1 VFPLAELFDSAVI
14 VRSDK
19 KVKAAQPFDRDN
31 PTITYGFS
39 CGQQGFVAGRTGVP
53 PVSIFF

>member
-19 KVKAAQPFDRDN
+19 KVKAAQPFDRDD
-31 PTITYGFS
+31 FS
-39 CGQQGFVAGRTGVP
+39 FTNRFGDGE
-53 PVSIFF
+53 